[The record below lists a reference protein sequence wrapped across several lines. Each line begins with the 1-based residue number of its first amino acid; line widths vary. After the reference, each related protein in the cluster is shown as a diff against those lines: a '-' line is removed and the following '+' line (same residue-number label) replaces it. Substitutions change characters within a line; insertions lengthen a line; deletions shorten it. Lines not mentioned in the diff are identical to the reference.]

1 MSNHSPAFVLPA
13 ICLLCH
19 WHKER
24 GNKLCSNLMAVQ
36 SIMALSALHPLSKE
50 KLSVSHHHPF
60 LMTAAVQS
68 NSSYSDF
75 TWLHLTMDGGVVW
88 CCSSCSYHLNE
99 VSDGC
104 KFCFYSNNF
113 WDFCISLILA
123 TLWFLYSN
131 KHAVTQ
137 KLKSREAHLN
147 KVQKERKPLIPKIHH
162 SFVISLLTEW
172 YFFHYFW
179 PQ

>member
-1 MSNHSPAFVLPA
+1 MSNHSPALVLPA

-36 SIMALSALHPLSKE
+36 SIMALSALHPLSKV
-50 KLSVSHHHPF
+50 KLSVSHHRPF
-60 LMTAAVQS
+60 FNDGSRSKQLKI
-68 NSSYSDF
+68 F
-75 TWLHLTMDGGVVW
+75 RLHLTSFDRGWRRCVVLLVLFF
-88 CCSSCSYHLNE
+88 HLNE
-99 VSDGC
+99 VPDGC
-104 KFCFYSNNF
+104 KICFYSNN

-162 SFVISLLTEW
+162 SIVISLLTEW